1 MRTDISLDMTHF
13 AVLVG
18 EWTINGVHRLFP
30 DTDAPGR
37 VTYEWLEGER
47 FLLGRTRVDH
57 PDIPDSLTV
66 TGPTDDGLGTRYF
79 DSRGVH
85 RLYATDLQEGV
96 WTMHRA
102 APGFHQRFRATFDT
116 AHETIT
122 GSWDLS
128 PDGDRWDHD
137 LALVYRRV
145 G

>member
-1 MRTDISLDMTHF
+1 MRTATDIDMRPF
-13 AVLVG
+13 AALLG
-18 EWTINGVHRLFP
+18 AWTISGTHRLLP
-30 DTDAPGR
+30 DVDAPGR

-79 DSRGVH
+79 DSRGVQ
-85 RLYATDLQEGV
+85 RLYATDLRDGT

-102 APGFHQRFRATFDT
+102 APGFHQRFRATFDAT
-116 AHETIT
+116 HQTIT
-122 GSWDLS
+122 GAWDLS
-128 PDGDRWDHD
+128 PDGVRWDHD
-137 LALVYRRV
+137 LALTYRRV